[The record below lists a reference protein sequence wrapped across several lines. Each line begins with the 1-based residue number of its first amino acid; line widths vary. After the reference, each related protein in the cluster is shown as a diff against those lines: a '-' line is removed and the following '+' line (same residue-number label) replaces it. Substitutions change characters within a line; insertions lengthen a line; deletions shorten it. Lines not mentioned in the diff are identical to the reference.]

1 MYSNGFRKVKNN
13 NGKFNLV
20 LKSIDNKYSVNGKIF
35 VEDEES
41 TEIERKYDK
50 DTIIATAMKQFVP
63 DTKILEYCIVNNK
76 LHMVIGEEIPFIY
89 IMKFGDDDASL
100 NGVVQ
105 LIGMLNV
112 VPIDDAIS
120 NG

>member
-1 MYSNGFRKVKNN
+1 
-13 NGKFNLV
+13 
-20 LKSIDNKYSVNGKIF
+20 
-35 VEDEES
+35 
-41 TEIERKYDK
+41 
-50 DTIIATAMKQFVP
+50 
-63 DTKILEYCIVNNK
+63 
-76 LHMVIGEEIPFIY
+76 MVIGEEIPFIY
-89 IMKFGDDDASL
+89 IMKFGDDDSSL